1 METIW
6 WFFHKLNKH
15 WHQSKPINYFDT
27 HVKMKKIFDFFF
39 VCLFVFFCS
48 YFARP
53 HMKLLSKVFSVY
65 KAALNICNIWKIKWS
80 ELPRH
85 KTSQKLNLWG
95 FFCSKCLVTQ
105 LKYCYLFQNILLK
118 TSFSW
123 TIWPTLLYLKVTNKY
138 KFWPRVIT

>member
-1 METIW
+1 MIFSQTKQTLTPIKANQLFWYSCENEENIW
-6 WFFHKLNKH
+6 LFFCL
-15 WHQSKPINYFDT
+15 
-27 HVKMKKIFDFFF
+27 FFF
-39 VCLFVFFCS
+39 VHIS
-48 YFARP
+48 QDHTWNYWA
-53 HMKLLSKVFSVY
+53 KFSQY
-65 KAALNICNIWKIKWS
+65 IRQHLNICNIWKIKWS

>member
-39 VCLFVFFCS
+39 VCLFFFVHIS
-48 YFARP
+48 QDHTWNYWA
-53 HMKLLSKVFSVY
+53 KFSQY
-65 KAALNICNIWKIKWS
+65 IRQHLNICNIWKIKWS
-80 ELPRH
+80 ELPWH